1 MINTD
6 SVGGAAEDGLVTVT
20 GDTTT
25 GDTTTGDPGGTRTEK
40 TVTSQ
45 TVAFGVV
52 PSPVGD
58 VLVAVTE
65 SGVAA
70 THFRDSSGVRARI
83 AARLG
88 LPVVEDRARTAVS
101 RKELAAYFSG
111 SLRDFTVPLDWRL
124 MTAAQRLVLGT
135 LYETVHFGQVV
146 TYGELAKR
154 TGSTIPAR
162 GIGSIMGS
170 NPIPILVPCH
180 RVVAGNGLGGFS
192 GGDGVESKQTLLAL
206 EGQLPAAL
214 W

>member
-1 MINTD
+1 
-6 SVGGAAEDGLVTVT
+6 VAQDGHVQSRPDVT
-20 GDTTT
+20 GELSS
-25 GDTTTGDPGGTRTEK
+25 GGTLD
-40 TVTSQ
+40 
-45 TVAFGVV
+45 TVAFAAV

-70 THFRDSSGVRARI
+70 THFRDSPDVRSRI
-83 AARLG
+83 AARIG
-88 LPVVEDRARTAVS
+88 LAVVDDPVRTDLV
-101 RKELAAYFSG
+101 RTELAAYFTG
-111 SLRDFTVPLDWRL
+111 SLREFTVPLDWRL
-124 MTAAQRLVLGT
+124 MSAAQRLVLGK
-135 LYETVHFGQVV
+135 LGETVRFGQVV

-154 TGSTIPAR
+154 CGSTIPAR

-192 GGDGVESKQTLLAL
+192 GGDGVESKQALLAL
-206 EGQLPAAL
+206 EGQLPAGL

>member
-1 MINTD
+1 MINNG
-6 SVGGAAEDGLVTVT
+6 SVGGAAEEGLVTVA

-25 GDTTTGDPGGTRTEK
+25 GDTGDTRTGRS
-40 TVTSQ
+40 VTSE
-45 TVAFGVV
+45 TMAFGAV
-52 PSPVGD
+52 PSPVGA

-70 THFRDSSGVRARI
+70 THFRDSPAVRSRI
-83 AARLG
+83 AARIG
-88 LPVVEDRARTAVS
+88 LAVVEDRARTDLV
-101 RKELAAYFSG
+101 RTELAAYFTG
-111 SLRDFTVPLDWRL
+111 SLRAFTVPLDWRL
-124 MTAAQRLVLGT
+124 MTAAQRLVLGR
-135 LYETVHFGQVV
+135 LYETVHFGQFV
-146 TYGELAKR
+146 TYGELAR
-154 TGSTIPAR
+154 RCGSTIPAR

-192 GGDGVESKQTLLAL
+192 GGDGVASKQALLAL

>member
-1 MINTD
+1 MPQI
-6 SVGGAAEDGLVTVT
+6 SAH
-20 GDTTT
+20 
-25 GDTTTGDPGGTRTEK
+25 
-40 TVTSQ
+40 
-45 TVAFGVV
+45 TVAFAAV
-52 PSPVGD
+52 PTQVGA
-58 VLVAVTE
+58 VMVAVTE

-70 THFRDSSGVRARI
+70 THFRDSADVRARI

-88 LPVVEDRARTAVS
+88 LSVVEDRARTGPA
-101 RKELAAYFSG
+101 RTELATYFSG
-111 SLRDFTVPLDWRL
+111 SLRDFTVALHWRL
-124 MTAAQRLVLGT
+124 MSAAQRLVLGT

-154 TGSTIPAR
+154 SGADIPAR

-170 NPIPILVPCH
+170 NPIPIIVPCH

-192 GGDGVESKQTLLAL
+192 GGDGVESKQALLAL